1 MPDSSLK
8 LIRLSEIPMLH
19 DKIYKAKYKGG
30 LKILCKN
37 ENYLIFEDKPFS
49 FFDVVSFHRASNRGL
64 VFDIKIIRKSPMP
77 SRVGQ
82 SELYFQYLL
91 NTQISFVNFL

>member
-19 DKIYKAKYKGG
+19 DKIYKTKYKGG

-49 FFDVVSFHRASNRGL
+49 FFDVVSFHRPSNRGL
-64 VFDIKIIRKSPMP
+64 VFDIKIIK
-77 SRVGQ
+77 
-82 SELYFQYLL
+82 
-91 NTQISFVNFL
+91 QITYAITCRAVRTLFSVCFEHQNFIC